1 MYFKNLQLYK
11 FTRPFDTPA
20 DALEKALA
28 SFIFAPCGNQDMSK
42 FGWVPPLSRQ
52 SESLV
57 HEANGQLLLC
67 AQLQEKILPPQV
79 IKDILD
85 ESVQQLEGE
94 QRRFLKKKE
103 KDALR
108 EEIIHALLPRAF
120 CRNSFT
126 FMWINP
132 AEQTI
137 AIDTSSGKKADDILS
152 LLRKCLG
159 SLPAVPYSLQN
170 PLEITMTEWVKDGKA
185 PDKFT
190 FDDRATLRSALE
202 HGGIITAKEQDLVG
216 EEIKAAIDADKYV
229 TKLAMSWNDTISFEL
244 DDSLAIKR
252 LKFSSELREQNDDL
266 VSETEEDRNDAD
278 FVLMTGTLTN
288 FIGDL
293 ISVAGGAQTE

>member
-11 FTRPFDTPA
+11 FTRPFNTPA

-67 AQLQEKILPPQV
+67 AQLQEKIIPPQV
-79 IKDILD
+79 VKDILD
-85 ESVQQLEGE
+85 EAIQNLESE
-94 QRRFLKKKE
+94 QHRFLKKKE

-185 PDKFT
+185 PDKFA
-190 FDDRATLRSALE
+190 F
-202 HGGIITAKEQDLVG
+202 AKEQDLVG
-216 EEIKAAIDADKYV
+216 DEIKAAIDADKYV

-244 DDSLAIKR
+244 DDSLAIKK

-278 FVLMTGTLTN
+278 FVLMTGTLTD

-293 ISVAGGAQTE
+293 ISAAGGEQKE